1 MGSLFAKHHDP
12 TAPYDMLIV
21 PEDVGDVTS
30 VIGEGQDVTL
40 SGHHKKLNVN
50 PGEDGNIVLGTAS
63 NSGTGTVMEIG
74 LLNLQGTQLQT
85 LNY

>member
-30 VIGEGQDVTL
+30 VIGEG
-40 SGHHKKLNVN
+40 
-50 PGEDGNIVLGTAS
+50 
-63 NSGTGTVMEIG
+63 
-74 LLNLQGTQLQT
+74 
-85 LNY
+85 